1 MNDLSKN
8 RIKLNICGCEC
19 VVSSE
24 DSEGYMRSVGEKVQ
38 KTIEA
43 MLDRNERISIT
54 MAAISAAL
62 SYCDDANKAADA
74 AENLRTQIKDYL
86 EDSSHARLE
95 AEESRREIERLK
107 REIQTLRARLSAAGE
122 TPPEGASPEKAP
134 PIAPGADVPRPQT
147 GSFSRV
153 TPQADGPDPEGFMSF
168 FEKKTDEP

>member
-1 MNDLSKN
+1 MDLSKN

-19 VVSSE
+19 VISSE

-43 MLDRNERISIT
+43 IMGRNERVSIT
-54 MAAISAAL
+54 MAAITAAL
-62 SYCDDANKAADA
+62 SFCDDASKATDT

-95 AEESRREIERLK
+95 TEESRREIERLK

-122 TPPEGASPEKAP
+122 TAPEGETPEKAP

-153 TPQADGPDPEGFMSF
+153 TPQAEGPDPDGFMSF
-168 FEKKTDEP
+168 FEKKSDEP

>member
-1 MNDLSKN
+1 MSKN

-19 VVSSE
+19 VISSE
-24 DSEGYMRSVGEKVQ
+24 DSEGYMRSVGEAVQ
-38 KTIEA
+38 KTIET

-54 MAAISAAL
+54 MAAITAAL
-62 SYCDDANKAADA
+62 SYCDDARKATDT

-107 REIQTLRARLSAAGE
+107 REIQTLRARLSTADEVEA
-122 TPPEGASPEKAP
+122 EGASPEKAP
-134 PIAPGADVPRPQT
+134 PIAPGANVPRPQT

-153 TPQADGPDPEGFMSF
+153 NSEADGPDPESFMSF